1 MIIALAARGRILG
14 VLTLATAESGRRYGQ
29 ADLEFAEALARPAGL
44 ALDNARL
51 GLTIA
56 RRLVELHGGAVE
68 ASSGGE
74 GHGATFV
81 VMLPLA
87 APDVRTVAPKRDT
100 G

>member
-1 MIIALAARGRILG
+1 MGNRPSGLNGYVLAVAAVVASAAVR
-14 VLTLATAESGRRYGQ
+14 
-29 ADLEFAEALARPAGL
+29 AGL
-44 ALDNARL
+44 GL

-87 APDVRTVAPKRDT
+87 APDVRTVAPERDT